1 MKKPLLI
8 LFFSFFAVMLT
19 SAQDFP
25 YGTVSTDE
33 MNMKSYAKDTSAH
46 AVVLQ
51 EFGKSRI
58 AVVTDDNIRLI
69 YEYHVKIKIFD
80 SKAFDKGT
88 IEIPVYNNSDADS
101 YENVSDIT
109 GVTYYKDD
117 NGFTQKVDLQD
128 KKIYPVKENKHWANY
143 KFALPGIRNG
153 CIIEYKYK
161 IESPYFENFHSW
173 HFQDDIPKIYSEYE
187 VHIPAFWN
195 YNASLKGTLK
205 LSKNK
210 SELESKC
217 FELRGSNGDCSF
229 INYGMANIPA
239 FIEDDYMTSP
249 KNFKSA
255 INFELVEYT
264 SPYDGVKHR
273 VTKDWK
279 DIDYN
284 LKIEQEFGG
293 QLKRKGL
300 LKDRVLP
307 IIAGKN
313 DDISKAKAIYEYWQ
327 KWFKWNNF
335 HGIYS
340 ESISKAL
347 DTHSGS
353 VADINLS
360 LVTALNVAGLNA
372 EAVLLSTRDNGAL
385 NTLYPVLGDFNYVVA
400 KVNIGDQVYML
411 DATDPLLPFGMLP
424 FKCLND
430 KGRVFSLDKPSYFMD
445 MSLPQREKS
454 SYMLDVTLQDD
465 GKLKGTLINY
475 STGYEAYKRRAAIK
489 KFNSTDEYVE
499 NLNEKLPRWKLL
511 KSEVKNLDSLD
522 MPVVEHYDVE
532 IDLYKKL
539 EENSKLTFNPYYVNR
554 LLTNPLKLNERSY
567 PIDMGMASEDRNV
580 ITLHLPA
587 QYTVETPP
595 QVMAISIPNSGG
607 RYMTSYEPDGNTFS
621 FSYVTQFGKSVYG
634 AEEYP
639 YLKEFFNKIIQS
651 QKTEMVFRKK
661 Q

>member
-8 LFFSFFAVMLT
+8 FFFLIFISGLS

-25 YGTVSTDE
+25 YGATSTQE
-33 MNMKSYAKDTSAH
+33 MNMKNYAKDTSAH

-58 AVVTDDNIRLI
+58 AVVSDDNIKLI

-88 IEIPVYNNSDADS
+88 IQIPVYNNSDNDS
-101 YENVSDIT
+101 YESVSDIA

-117 NGFTQKVDLQD
+117 NGFTQKVELED

-143 KFALPGIRNG
+143 KFALPGLRNG
-153 CIIEYKYK
+153 CVIEYKYK

-173 HFQDDIPKIYSEYE
+173 HFQDDIPKVYSEYE

-195 YNASLKGTLK
+195 YNASLKGFLK

-217 FELRGSNGDCSF
+217 FELRGSSSDCSL
-229 INYGMANIPA
+229 ISYGMADIPA
-239 FIEDDYMTSP
+239 FIEDEYMTSP
-249 KNFKSA
+249 KNFLSA

-264 SPYDGVKHR
+264 SPYDGVKRR
-273 VTKDWK
+273 VTKEWK
-279 DIDYN
+279 DIDYR
-284 LKIEQEFGG
+284 LKTEPEFGG

-300 LKDRVLP
+300 LKDKITP

-313 DDISKAKAIYEYWQ
+313 DELTKAKAIYQYWQ
-327 KWFKWNNF
+327 KWFKWNLYT
-335 HGIYS
+335 GIWS
-340 ESISKAL
+340 VDGVGKAL

-372 EAVLLSTRDNGAL
+372 EAVLLSTRENGAL
-385 NTLYPVLGDFNYVVA
+385 NTLYPVIGDFNYVVA

-445 MSLPQREKS
+445 LSLPQREKS
-454 SYMLDVTLQDD
+454 NYMLDVTLQDD
-465 GKLKGTLINY
+465 GKLKGTLTNY
-475 STGYEAYKRRAAIK
+475 STGYEAYKRRSAIK
-489 KFNSTDEYVE
+489 KFNSVDEYVE
-499 NLNEKLPRWKLL
+499 NLNGKLSRWKIL
-511 KSEVKNLDSLD
+511 KSEIRNLDSLD
-522 MPVVEHYDVE
+522 MPVSELYEVE
-532 IDLYKKL
+532 IDVYKKM
-539 EENSKLTFNPYYVNR
+539 EENNKLTFSPYYLNKII
-554 LLTNPLKLNERSY
+554 TNPLKLNERSY
-567 PIDMGMASEDRNV
+567 PVDMGMASEDRYV
-580 ITLHLPA
+580 ITLHLPT

-595 QVMAISIPNSGG
+595 QTTSISIPNGGG
-607 RYMTSYEPDGNTFS
+607 RYMASYEPGDNSFS
-621 FSYVTQFGKSVYG
+621 FLYVTQFSKSVYS

-661 Q
+661 